1 MDRRSWPW
9 KKKSSD
15 KSAVERAAALL
26 DSANAA
32 LQVSQDQDD
41 VTKPSHVQISFE
53 TYSHLTGLEEKVKTC
68 EEKVQSLE
76 EEIEE
81 LNEKLSAANAEITTK
96 ENMVKQHTKVAEE
109 AVSGWEKAEAEASAL
124 KGHLESVT
132 LEKLAAEDRASHLD
146 GALKECMKQ
155 IRNLKEEHE
164 KNLEEV
170 VLVKTKQLE
179 KITNEFE
186 AKIVSISQELLKSE
200 ADNSA
205 LSRSLQERSNMVI
218 KLSEEKSKAEAEIEL
233 FKSNIESCEREIGR
247 LKYEVHLVSKELDIR
262 NEEKNMSVRSAEVA
276 NKQHMEGV
284 KKIAK
289 LEAECQRLRGLV
301 RKKLPGPAALAQMR
315 VEVENL
321 GREYGDPH
329 FRRSLIKPASPHRS
343 PVLEFGFDNL
353 QKVQRENEFLTERL
367 YAMEEET
374 KMLKEALAM
383 RNSELQ
389 ASRSACAQT
398 ASKLQHM
405 ESHLLVYNASNPPS
419 LASMSEDGNEEDR
432 NVVGPRVERSQ
443 FKEKNF
449 EKPVK
454 GDIPNHLDLM
464 DDFLEME
471 KLANNSDETIPA
483 ADSSVKSQLS
493 EPPISRQGSGVDQ
506 LQWVK
511 LQSRILG
518 ILEETTETYN
528 VDKVLEE
535 IKLVLQE
542 PCDLCSHGDEG
553 KHCSNAVLVDGKAPL
568 EEVSGVSESDSK
580 ATARAGQTSDLD
592 LGSSLLH
599 IYEFVMLLGKEV
611 MDPRDISVDNCG
623 LGELIEEFSA
633 TYHKFQ
639 NKDTDLANVVDDLSR
654 VFEKAR
660 QLKFKVLEKG
670 NDSGV
675 SSPDCIDKVALPEDG
690 AFHRDSSRNG
700 YPNGSASNIMDL
712 ASNPDVSDDSNT
724 NSDYEASTSVGI
736 LVEDHDKLRS
746 ENEKLAKDLAISEE
760 NLEKIKSQV
769 QGLEQTVAEVK
780 SQLASA
786 QKSNS
791 LAETQLKCMAGSY
804 RSLEER
810 AEELQREVELLVAKN
825 ESLSRDLEEEKS
837 SHQETLVKCNDLEE
851 CLSRMESSSSQAD
864 TNLKSKQE
872 HDLAAAAEKLAE
884 CQETIFLL
892 GKQLKA
898 LHPQV
903 GLPPANA
910 TNLQAILEQ
919 VDDSVTTTMNTREAG
934 DRSPPHS
941 YPVPTSPLESDSNLM
956 RSPVNSK
963 HRATLSG
970 SSYSSSSSERQ
981 SRGFSR
987 FFSTKG

>member
-15 KSAVERAAALL
+15 KSAAEKTAALL

-32 LQVSQDQDD
+32 LQDD
-41 VTKPSHVQISFE
+41 VKKLSHVQISVE

-76 EEIEE
+76 EEVKE
-81 LNEKLSAANAEITTK
+81 LNEKLSAANADITTK
-96 ENMVKQHTKVAEE
+96 ENMVKQHTKVAED
-109 AVSGWEKAEAEASAL
+109 AISGWEKAETEASAL

-146 GALKECMKQ
+146 GALKECMTE
-155 IRNLKEEHE
+155 IRNLKEEDE

-170 VLVKTKQLE
+170 VLANTKHLE
-179 KITNEFE
+179 KVTNEFE
-186 AKIVSISQELLKSE
+186 AKIVALSQELLKSE
-200 ADNSA
+200 ADNAA

-233 FKSNIESCEREIGR
+233 LKCNIESCEREISR

-315 VEVENL
+315 VEVENM
-321 GREYGDPH
+321 GREYGEPH
-329 FRRSLIKPASPHRS
+329 FKRSPIKPANPHRS

-353 QKVQRENEFLTERL
+353 QKVHRENEILTERL

-383 RNSELQ
+383 SNSELQ
-389 ASRSACAQT
+389 ASRSTCAQT
-398 ASKLQHM
+398 SKLQLM
-405 ESHLLVYNASNPPS
+405 ESQLLVYNASNPPS
-419 LASMSEDGNEEDR
+419 LALISEDGNEEDR
-432 NVVGPRVERSQ
+432 NVAGSRVERSQ

-449 EKPVK
+449 GKPVK
-454 GDIPNHLDLM
+454 DDSPNHLDLM

-483 ADSSVKSQLS
+483 TDSLVKNQLS
-493 EPPISRQGSGVDQ
+493 EPPVSRQGSGVDQ

-518 ILEETTETYN
+518 ILEKTTEADN

-535 IKLVLQE
+535 IKQVLQE
-542 PCDLCSHGDEG
+542 PRDLSSHQDEK
-553 KHCSNAVLVDGKAPL
+553 KHCSDVVLLDDKATL
-568 EEVSGVSESDSK
+568 EEVSAVCESDPK
-580 ATARAGQTSDLD
+580 ATGCADETSGLN
-592 LGSSLLH
+592 LESSLSH
-599 IYEFVMLLGKEV
+599 IYEFVLLLGKEA
-611 MDPRDISVDNCG
+611 MDARDISVDSRG
-623 LGELIEEFSA
+623 LGEMIKEFSM
-633 TYHKFQ
+633 TYHKFL
-639 NKDTDLANVVDDLSR
+639 NKDTDLVNVVDDLSR
-654 VFEKAR
+654 VFEKAK
-660 QLKFKVLEKG
+660 QLKFNVL
-670 NDSGV
+670 DSGV

-690 AFHRDSSRNG
+690 DFHWDSSRSG
-700 YPNGSASNIMDL
+700 CRTGSASNIMDL
-712 ASNPDVSDDSNT
+712 ASNPDVSDDINT
-724 NSDYEASTSVGI
+724 NSDDEASTSVGV
-736 LVEDHDKLRS
+736 LVEDHDKLRL

-760 NLEKIKSQV
+760 NLKKIKLQV
-769 QGLEQTVAEVK
+769 QGLEQALAEVK

-810 AEELQREVELLVAKN
+810 AEELQREVELLMAKN
-825 ESLSRDLEEEKS
+825 ESLSKDLEEEKG
-837 SHQETLVKCNDLEE
+837 SHQETLVKCNGLEE
-851 CLSRMESSSSQAD
+851 RLSRMESSSSQAD

-872 HDLAAAAEKLAE
+872 HDLVAAAEKLAE
-884 CQETIFLL
+884 CQETIFQL

-898 LHPQV
+898 LHPQAD
-903 GLPPANA
+903 LPPANA
-910 TNLQAILEQ
+910 MNLQAILEQ
-919 VDDSVTTTMNTREAG
+919 ADDFVPTTTNTRAAG
-934 DRSPPHS
+934 DQSPLPS
-941 YPVPTSPLESDSNLM
+941 YLVSTSPLESDPNFM
-956 RSPVNSK
+956 RSPVSSK
-963 HRATLSG
+963 HRAALSG
-970 SSYSSSSSERQ
+970 SSASSSDRQ